1 MLQAAAVATTPAKPG
16 KPAGPP
22 PQKPQGGP
30 GSVFLIDGNNFIYR
44 AFHGLPSLTAPGG
57 TPVNAV
63 HGFVRMVQAIR
74 KDYAPEVLLA
84 VFDHGGPGHRNALY
98 PAYKA
103 QRPPPPEDLVPQL
116 PLIRGATAALGL
128 PMVEQPGVEADD
140 IIATYAMQAQKAG
153 KRVII
158 VSTDKDLMQLVDVGD
173 EQRPPILLWD
183 SMKNR
188 LIGPADVLEKWG
200 VLPPRLGD
208 LLALTG
214 DSSDNIPG
222 VPGIGPKT
230 AAALLEEFGSLEQLL
245 TAAPTIKQQKRR
257 ELLET
262 HAAGARL
269 SRQLV
274 ELLRD
279 LTVPPLDT
287 MTDKGPDPATME
299 AFFAPLGFKSMTA
312 RGARAAAAASGG
324 GPLELQPGPK
334 LALDRTRVKVFR
346 AADADALAAWLAAS
360 RPGPRPSRSRS
371 SPTTTTRPR
380 PSSPASRSRRSA
392 PTSRSPRTSRSATPA
407 TPCCP
412 AR

>member
-1 MLQAAAVATTPAKPG
+1 VATSPAKPAKPA

-44 AFHGLPSLTAPGG
+44 AFHGLPSLTSPTG

-84 VFDHGGPGHRNALY
+84 VFDHGGPGFRNALF

-140 IIATYAMQAQKAG
+140 IIATYAVQAQKAG

-158 VSTDKDLMQLVDVGD
+158 VSTDKDLMQLVDLGD
-173 EQRPPILLWD
+173 EQRPPIQLWD

-188 LIGPADVLEKWG
+188 LIGPERRQGEVG
-200 VLPPRLGD
+200 R
-208 LLALTG
+208 
-214 DSSDNIPG
+214 
-222 VPGIGPKT
+222 
-230 AAALLEEFGSLEQLL
+230 AAAAARRPARADRRQLRQHPRRARHRPQDRRR
-245 TAAPTIKQQKRR
+245 AARGVRLARAAAGRRPTIKQQKRR

-287 MTDKGPDPATME
+287 MADKGPDPATME

-324 GPLELQPGPK
+324 GPLELQPGAQARP
-334 LALDRTRVKVFR
+334 RPHPREGVPR
-346 AADADALAAWLAAS
+346 RRRADALQAWIAAS
-360 RPGPRPSRSRS
+360 RPRPRPSRSRS

-380 PSSPASRSRRSA
+380 PSSPASRSPRSA
-392 PTSRSPRTSRSATPA
+392 PTPRSPPTSRSATPA